1 MQKKRAAAALLAA
14 AMILGVPAQ
23 AGSRGAFSDV
33 LEKHWA
39 FAAVEQAYADGV
51 MTGTYYDAVT
61 GVRQFSPEGSLSM
74 AEWLSMLTRACWPE
88 EVASAP
94 SSGSWYAGA
103 VAVAEYHGLLD
114 GVEDVPLEGA
124 LTRNAMA
131 VVIRHVLEEQG
142 VAMPDE
148 EALRD
153 TQAKI
158 GDWAQ
163 IPAQYQESV
172 AAVMALGILSGT
184 DSSGTFAGGATFT
197 RAQAAAV
204 YGRLEG
210 VLTAG
215 AGLPSQ
221 ETTPEAEDPV
231 AAVGVIHADDVL
243 TAGVQIGE
251 NAPQHELSGKELPL
265 KGRCAPHQQ
274 QRTPLGGDLIF
285 VPPDGGGPVGL
296 EPVDDGLQGS
306 GHRVEVEGRGN
317 NQIVTPLDGRIEIL
331 HLIFYGTARVGETVA
346 AVPAGGDWGVI
357 GPDHGDLAG
366 QAQTEEFHQFGR
378 AAPAA
383 GGALQNYRFHGFNPP
398 FSRSR
403 AASSWRRKTERASSM
418 RVRRPSSSTTS
429 PSTSVVRTPA
439 GLAL

>member
-33 LEKHWA
+33 PEKHWA
-39 FAAVEQAYADGV
+39 FAAIEQAYADGV

-94 SSGSWYAGA
+94 ASGSWYAGA
-103 VAVAEYHGLLD
+103 VAVAEHHGLLD

-231 AAVGVIHADDVL
+231 AAVVRLVNEARAQEGLPPLEVLSELETAAEIRAQELGTLFEHTRPDGRSCFTVLEECGVSSYRA
-243 TAGVQIGE
+243 AGE
-251 NAPQHELSGKELPL
+251 NIAMGTDDPERVMELWMNSP
-265 KGRCAPHQQ
+265 
-274 QRTPLGGDLIF
+274 
-285 VPPDGGGPVGL
+285 
-296 EPVDDGLQGS
+296 
-306 GHRVEVEGRGN
+306 GHRANILKSSFTHIGVGYHEGGWV
-317 NQIVTPLDGRIEIL
+317 QLFLG
-331 HLIFYGTARVGETVA
+331 
-346 AVPAGGDWGVI
+346 
-357 GPDHGDLAG
+357 
-366 QAQTEEFHQFGR
+366 
-378 AAPAA
+378 
-383 GGALQNYRFHGFNPP
+383 
-398 FSRSR
+398 
-403 AASSWRRKTERASSM
+403 K
-418 RVRRPSSSTTS
+418 
-429 PSTSVVRTPA
+429 
-439 GLAL
+439 